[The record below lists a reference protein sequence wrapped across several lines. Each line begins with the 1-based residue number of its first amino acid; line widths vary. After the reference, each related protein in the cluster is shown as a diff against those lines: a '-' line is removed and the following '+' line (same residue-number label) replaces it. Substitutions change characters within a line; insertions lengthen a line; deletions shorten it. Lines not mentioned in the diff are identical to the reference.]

1 MSTTN
6 GNSLPLVCV
15 FVPGIKSTILERVDK
30 VTGKT
35 VVVWPPRITCRR
47 IINVE
52 YLNRPV
58 YVSYKEAAEEGLFLD
73 DLVPRAVIQDL
84 RFFHVNI
91 KDVYG
96 KFMGRL
102 GRMATAACTDFRAF
116 PYDFRLGIAHAAK
129 LLCAYLCDLAHAHPH
144 GFKLKLVGHSFGGFV
159 AYYCLLVYSRDLRA
173 AGVIVDI
180 LACIGTPFAGV
191 KETVFNVFDR
201 PTGEALL
208 QSAYGMDIV
217 HTSSAFNRWLSQKKL
232 IGPNDQTEFF
242 SHFQTIFDLMPIPIL
257 QAISRRP
264 DLIERNRN
272 ACAFVCK
279 TVERRTKTALDV
291 LLKIRPTTN
300 VVGETMQHNIFLV
313 NVHSS
318 RMMTSTPPPP
328 PHIQQDKVAPSTT
341 TSGPVSSM
349 VSRTSAPWHFDP
361 KLLLKF
367 LVDLASLFDPAEN
380 DPGPIM
386 VKGDGVVTN
395 SGSFIDQNDNLL
407 TVSPCSTDLLS
418 SMHMNMCHDSFLLS
432 MLNEILWPSPGA
444 IASGGRTL
452 MIDVKNRLTSEAT
465 MTMGAGDKD
474 LRPYFKETVRRLN
487 STGRCLNKD
496 FCWKGPVGRL
506 EKILRVQRC
515 HQQV

>member
-1 MSTTN
+1 MSNTT

-35 VVVWPPRITCRR
+35 VTVWPPRITCRR
-47 IINVE
+47 IIDVE

-58 YVSYKEAAEEGLFLD
+58 YVSYKEAVDEGLFLD
-73 DLVPRAVIQDL
+73 VLVPRAVLQHL

-102 GRMATAACTDFRAF
+102 SHMATAACTDFKAF

-129 LLCAYLCDLAHAHPH
+129 LLCAFLCDLTHAHPH
-144 GFKLKLVGHSFGGFV
+144 GFKLKLIGHSFGGFV

-208 QSAYGMDIV
+208 QSAYGLDTV
-217 HTSSAFNRWLSQKKL
+217 HTRSAFDRWLSQKKL
-232 IGPNDQTEFF
+232 IGTNDQAEFF

-257 QAISRRP
+257 QAISRHP
-264 DLIERNRN
+264 DLVERNCN
-272 ACAFVCK
+272 TCAFVCNAI
-279 TVERRTKTALDV
+279 ERRTKMALDV

-313 NVHSS
+313 NVNSS
-318 RMMTSTPPPP
+318 RMMTNTPP
-328 PHIQQDKVAPSTT
+328 T
-341 TSGPVSSM
+341 TSHIKDITSG
-349 VSRTSAPWHFDP
+349 SRTSAPGYFDP
-361 KLLLKF
+361 KFLLNF
-367 LVDLASLFDPAEN
+367 LVDLASLFDPADN

-395 SGSFIDQNDNLL
+395 SGSFIEKNDNLL
-407 TVSPCSTDLLS
+407 TVAPRSTDLLS
-418 SMHMNMCHDSFLLS
+418 SMHMNMCHDPFLLA
-432 MLNEILWPSPGA
+432 MLNEVLWPSPGA

-452 MIDVKNRLTSEAT
+452 MVDVKNRLMSEAT
-465 MTMGAGDKD
+465 LTMGGCDKD

-487 STGRCLNKD
+487 ATGKKYTRCLNKD
-496 FCWKGPVGRL
+496 FCWRGPVGRI
-506 EKILRVQRC
+506 EKILLVQRDVTEC
-515 HQQV
+515 K